1 MIDMLIKN
9 NNSIVIRNKD
19 KHLIMQHSSGVDAF
33 RVLVGKEYSLDPN
46 GNKVEMK
53 DFKCVMEYLLPNSK
67 KYQVIELER
76 IIEDEVEVTSNSG
89 ADKPQPVPESE
100 MDNYLKFRLPI
111 ESDFTKEAGDIE
123 IQFTFARKDD
133 TEGENI
139 IMRKTEKTKITIEP
153 TTEWSNVGIDV
164 FNKELEEILDEEVPS
179 V

>member
-19 KHLIMQHSSGVDAF
+19 KHLIMQHSSSVDAF
-33 RVLVGKEYSLDPN
+33 RVLVDKHYTSGIDGEVISM
-46 GNKVEMK
+46 E

-76 IIEDEVEVTSNSG
+76 MADEAPSNSG
-89 ADKPQPVPESE
+89 ADEPISPYAG
-100 MDNYLKFRLPI
+100 YLKFRLPI
-111 ESDFTKEAGDIE
+111 DSEFTEEAGDIE
-123 IQFTFARKDD
+123 IQFTLAKKDG
-133 TEGENI
+133 TEEEKI
-139 IMRKTEKTKITIEP
+139 LMRKTEKTKITIEP

>member
-1 MIDMLIKN
+1 
-9 NNSIVIRNKD
+9 
-19 KHLIMQHSSGVDAF
+19 
-33 RVLVGKEYSLDPN
+33 
-46 GNKVEMK
+46 
-53 DFKCVMEYLLPNSK
+53 
-67 KYQVIELER
+67 
-76 IIEDEVEVTSNSG
+76 
-89 ADKPQPVPESE
+89 

-139 IMRKTEKTKITIEP
+139 IMRKTEKTTITIEP